1 MIALMPAM
9 PNLRH
14 LELGYNDMRKLG
26 SDDGQTSSISK
37 MVLETLN
44 FDGNALEE
52 WRDIMMAIM
61 PFKTS
66 NTVFTA

>member
-1 MIALMPAM
+1 
-9 PNLRH
+9 
-14 LELGYNDMRKLG
+14 MRKLG

-37 MVLETLN
+37 TVLETLN